1 MLLDAGFAPRTLARR
16 ARRAGIDLTRL
27 SGVVLTHEH
36 LDHARG
42 GIRIAAASGCSLYA
56 SPGTLERLG
65 TRLEGVSVEVIAQ
78 LESRVLGP
86 FTVTAC
92 HTIHDAVE
100 PLALAVTGPAG
111 EKTALAYDL
120 GRATSVVR
128 YLLRGADCLIVE
140 ANHDEVMLR
149 MGPYPPSVRQ
159 RIGGPNGHLSN
170 RAAAELLEDV
180 WHPRLGAVVLAHISE
195 TCNRWE
201 LAWEAARDALAGRAY
216 GGRLLIATQ
225 DLALAPFDVG
235 DP

>member
-1 MLLDAGFAPRTLARR
+1 
-16 ARRAGIDLTRL
+16 
-27 SGVVLTHEH
+27 
-36 LDHARG
+36 ARG

-120 GRATSVVR
+120 GRA
-128 YLLRGADCLIVE
+128 
-140 ANHDEVMLR
+140 
-149 MGPYPPSVRQ
+149 
-159 RIGGPNGHLSN
+159 
-170 RAAAELLEDV
+170 
-180 WHPRLGAVVLAHISE
+180 
-195 TCNRWE
+195 
-201 LAWEAARDALAGRAY
+201 Y